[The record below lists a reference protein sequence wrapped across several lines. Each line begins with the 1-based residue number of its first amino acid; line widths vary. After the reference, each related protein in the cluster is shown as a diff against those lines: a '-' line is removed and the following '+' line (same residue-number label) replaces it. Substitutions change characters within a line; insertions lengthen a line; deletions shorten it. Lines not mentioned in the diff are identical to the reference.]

1 MTTKTRKQPVSIALQ
16 LGAANAR
23 LLDLTTR
30 RNQLWLDRERND
42 EWERLTEEITATY
55 RELRRLRK
63 LARK

>member
-1 MTTKTRKQPVSIALQ
+1 MTTTRKQPVSIALQ

-23 LLDLTTR
+23 LLDLTQR
-30 RNQLWLDRERND
+30 RNQLWLDRERSD
-42 EWERLTEEITATY
+42 EWERLTEEITACY